1 MASSPSAQNAKKSPV
16 PVNIFIAAIFPAR
29 WRAQTVAR
37 SFLRGRGGGGG
48 AGTAWNE
55 SRRHSE
61 PHAVLHKEHDGARPA
76 LSGLDAA
83 VYCCGTRWMQCC
95 SHHLLW
101 YRRRRGD
108 GSRPTLWGGGRG
120 SDVVALS
127 PLQVAAGWRGQGGA
141 RLCCG
146 GVVICD
152 AWAVTFLWFGKHAK
166 TQLRRRE
173 SSITPQVH
181 VFKSIRLIIPPTPRE
196 TNRVFSFIWGFYC
209 GFYDSDNSFQVIRWL
224 QA

>member
-1 MASSPSAQNAKKSPV
+1 MASSPSAQNARKSPV

-37 SFLRGRGGGGG
+37 RFLRGRGGGG
-48 AGTAWNE
+48 GTAWNE

-61 PHAVLHKEHDGARPA
+61 PHAVLHWEHDGARPA
-76 LSGLDAA
+76 SSGLDAA

-108 GSRPTLWGGGRG
+108 GWRPTLWGGGRG

-127 PLQVAAGWRGQGGA
+127 LLQVVAGWGG
-141 RLCCG
+141 
-146 GVVICD
+146 
-152 AWAVTFLWFGKHAK
+152 
-166 TQLRRRE
+166 RE
-173 SSITPQVH
+173 SAALLRGSD
-181 VFKSIRLIIPPTPRE
+181 RLWCL
-196 TNRVFSFIWGFYC
+196 NGHLLDLV
-209 GFYDSDNSFQVIRWL
+209 NM
-224 QA
+224 